1 MTTDRPPGTLGTQ
14 RIEAL
19 TDGVFAIAM
28 TLLVLELRLPE
39 VESDASLAEALIHL
53 APRIA
58 GYVLSF
64 LVLGAYWLGL
74 HTQYTVL
81 RGADRVL
88 IWITIV
94 FLMLISAVPFTT
106 SLLSEHSSRPI
117 APAIYGLHLTATGL
131 VMYLHWWW
139 ASGRGR
145 LVDPE
150 LPPDRIAA
158 TSRRILIGPL
168 AFLIGIPVA
177 FVAPQVVV
185 LLYLLVLAFYIVSGA
200 SSRFS

>member
-88 IWITIV
+88 IWITVV

-117 APAIYGLHLTATGL
+117 APAIYGLHLTATG
-131 VMYLHWWW
+131 
-139 ASGRGR
+139 
-145 LVDPE
+145 
-150 LPPDRIAA
+150 PDRRDEPADSNRAA
-158 TSRRILIGPL
+158 GVPDRHSGGVRRAAGGRPALPAGTRLLHRQRGEQAVQLGPSGLTSKGQLGRSLTCGGRR
-168 AFLIGIPVA
+168 
-177 FVAPQVVV
+177 
-185 LLYLLVLAFYIVSGA
+185 S
-200 SSRFS
+200 